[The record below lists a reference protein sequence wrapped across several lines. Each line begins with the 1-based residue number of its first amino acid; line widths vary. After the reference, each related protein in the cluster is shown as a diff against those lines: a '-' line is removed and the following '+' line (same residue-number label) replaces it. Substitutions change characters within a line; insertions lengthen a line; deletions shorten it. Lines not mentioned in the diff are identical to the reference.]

1 MLFYCKLDYVV
12 LIQYNILYHN
22 SARANAI
29 QPLST
34 CFTTHSLFDQ
44 VYDVDDVVEL
54 LSRLLVWM
62 EVNVPLQLLLGQV
75 ESCRAVLCLGD
86 HPHMTSQV
94 QLVAWGPK
102 GRLCISSYLFAS
114 KGEGGKAFNLI
125 GHRPRM

>member
-1 MLFYCKLDYVV
+1 MVFYCKFDYVV
-12 LIQYNILYHN
+12 LIQYNIFQHN
-22 SARANAI
+22 SARANAV

-102 GRLCISSYLFAS
+102 GRADYAYYPICLLQKRWKSF
-114 KGEGGKAFNLI
+114 
-125 GHRPRM
+125 